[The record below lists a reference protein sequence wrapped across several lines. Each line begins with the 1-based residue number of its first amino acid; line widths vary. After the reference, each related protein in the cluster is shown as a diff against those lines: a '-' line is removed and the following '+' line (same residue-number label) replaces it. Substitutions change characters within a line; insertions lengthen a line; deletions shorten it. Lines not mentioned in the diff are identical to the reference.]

1 MTTAAMTRK
10 ELVNALFLKNKWSDQ
25 KWQEKTGLSRQT
37 FWRLRKKSNAG
48 IESKTID
55 LMAKAAGVD
64 IRWTDYTKR
73 KGSFAKDAFDG
84 KGDPALLEQIVRN
97 QLSQI
102 DSLNTLT
109 KVQSE
114 RISELETK
122 LTAIQENP
130 QHMLETISLNMTK
143 ALDFHDIA
151 TQINVVQNNW
161 NTLFYNTT
169 QPMSVAKDG
178 RFVNVN
184 KALCKIIGYEESEMI
199 GKHVTCL
206 IHEDDLDEANEMA
219 KSEFS
224 DKKVSKVFRIKHKD
238 GNYYPL
244 KVSVSKFGNNSK
256 DNAPYTIAMM
266 KKPEPKSL

>member
-151 TQINVVQNNW
+151 TQINVVQ
-161 NTLFYNTT
+161 
-169 QPMSVAKDG
+169 
-178 RFVNVN
+178 
-184 KALCKIIGYEESEMI
+184 
-199 GKHVTCL
+199 
-206 IHEDDLDEANEMA
+206 
-219 KSEFS
+219 
-224 DKKVSKVFRIKHKD
+224 
-238 GNYYPL
+238 
-244 KVSVSKFGNNSK
+244 
-256 DNAPYTIAMM
+256 
-266 KKPEPKSL
+266 